1 MRKSSRKRISTS
13 LPQKH
18 WRISALVLFVFGLST
33 VLIVR
38 LALLQ
43 VVQHDLYVSRAG
55 AQQSVSRELPP
66 ERGEIFLSDQ
76 GEPYPVA
83 VNRQYFLVYAVPGEV
98 QDPARAARELSG
110 ALDIDESALR
120 EKLAKTSDP
129 FEVIKHRL
137 SDEEV
142 ERVHALHIGGIFLLP
157 EIFRYYPGF
166 DLASQTIGFVG
177 MRGDRYEGQ
186 YGIEASFEDALK
198 GESGFVSSKRDAG
211 GRQIALGEKSF
222 LAPEGGVNLVLTVE
236 RVVQYEIEKI
246 LKDAIET
253 FQADSGTIVV
263 MDPTTGSILGLA
275 SFPDFNPNEYSKA
288 ENVETFLNPAVSFA
302 YEPGS
307 VMKPITMAIGI
318 EDGKV
323 HAHTEYV
330 DTGFVKEGGFVIKN
344 AEGKV
349 YGRSTMMQVLDES
362 INTGVIFVER
372 LVGNERFREYFTRF
386 GFGEK
391 TGISLPAETAGNIRN
406 LENTNRST
414 EFFTASF
421 GQGVTVTPI
430 QLANAYAALANGG
443 ILMRPRIVDRQI
455 FSDGRVEMVPPE
467 EIRSV
472 VSKDT
477 AREIGMM
484 LRDVVVN
491 GHGKRADVP
500 GYLVVGKTGTAQV
513 AKSDAK
519 GYEEGTNIGSF
530 AGYAP
535 LNDPKFVVLVKI
547 DNPKNVEWAESSAA
561 PTFQKVMKF
570 LLESSN
576 IEPTEAVGKQK

>member
-1 MRKSSRKRISTS
+1 MPKSSRKRVSVTS
-13 LPQKH
+13 SRKH
-18 WRISALVLFVFGLST
+18 WRISALVLFVFGLSA
-33 VLIVR
+33 VLIAR
-38 LALLQ
+38 LAMLQ
-43 VVQHDLYVSRAG
+43 VVQHDSYVSRAS
-55 AQQSVSRELPP
+55 AQQSVSHELPP

-76 GEPYPVA
+76 GDPYPVA
-83 VNRQYFLVYAVPGEV
+83 VNRQYFLAYAVPGEV
-98 QDPARAARELSG
+98 RDPMKAAHDLSVELN
-110 ALDIDESALR
+110 LDESILL
-120 EKLAKTSDP
+120 EKFVKTHDP
-129 FEVIKHRL
+129 FEVLKHRL

-142 ERVHALHIGGIFLLP
+142 DRVRSMRIEGIFLLP

-177 MRGDRYEGQ
+177 MRDDHYEGR
-186 YGIEASFEDALK
+186 YGIEASFEESLK
-198 GESGFVSSKRDAG
+198 GEAGFVSSKRDAS
-211 GRQIALGEKSF
+211 GRRISIGEKSF
-222 LAPEGGVNLVLTVE
+222 LEPESGANIVLTIE

-246 LKDAIET
+246 LKESMEA
-253 FQADSGTIVV
+253 FQADGGTIVV
-263 MDPTTGSILGLA
+263 MDPKTGSILGLA
-275 SFPDFNPNEYSKA
+275 SFPDFNPNEYAKT
-288 ENVETFLNPAVSFA
+288 ENVETFLNPAVSLA

-323 HAHTEYV
+323 NAHTEYV

-349 YGRSTMMQVLDES
+349 YGRSTMIQVLDES

-386 GFGEK
+386 GFGAK
-391 TGISLPAETAGNIRN
+391 TGIPLPAETAGNIRN
-406 LENTNRST
+406 LDNTNRST

-430 QLANAYAALANGG
+430 QLVSAYAALANGG
-443 ILMRPRIVDRQI
+443 ILMKPRIVDRQI
-455 FSDGRVEMVPPE
+455 FSDGRVEEVPPE
-467 EIRSV
+467 EVRSV
-472 VSKDT
+472 VSKET

-535 LNDPKFVVLVKI
+535 LNDPRFTVLVKI

-576 IEPTEAVGKQK
+576 IEPTETVEK

>member
-1 MRKSSRKRISTS
+1 MPKSSRKRVSVTS
-13 LPQKH
+13 SRKH
-18 WRISALVLFVFGLST
+18 WRISALVLFVFGLSA
-33 VLIVR
+33 VLIAR
-38 LALLQ
+38 LAMLQ
-43 VVQHDLYVSRAG
+43 VVQHDSYASRAS
-55 AQQSVSRELPP
+55 AQQSVSHELPP

-83 VNRQYFLVYAVPGEV
+83 VNRQYFLAYAVPGEV
-98 QDPARAARELSG
+98 RDPMKAAHDLSVELN
-110 ALDIDESALR
+110 LDESMLL
-120 EKLAKTSDP
+120 EKFVKTHDP
-129 FEVIKHRL
+129 FEVLKHRL

-142 ERVHALHIGGIFLLP
+142 DRVRSMRIEGIFLLP

-177 MRGDRYEGQ
+177 MRDDHYEGR
-186 YGIEASFEDALK
+186 YGIEASFEESLK
-198 GESGFVSSKRDAG
+198 GEAGFVSSKRDAG
-211 GRQIALGEKSF
+211 GRRISIGEKSF
-222 LAPEGGVNLVLTVE
+222 SEPESGANIVLTIE

-246 LKDAIET
+246 LKESIEA

-263 MDPTTGSILGLA
+263 MDPKTGSILGLA
-275 SFPDFNPNEYSKA
+275 SFPDFNPNEYAKT
-288 ENVETFLNPAVSFA
+288 ENVETFLNPAVSLA

-323 HAHTEYV
+323 NAHTEYV

-349 YGRSTMMQVLDES
+349 YGRSTMIQVLDES

-391 TGISLPAETAGNIRN
+391 TGIPLPAETAGNIRN
-406 LENTNRST
+406 LDNTNRST

-430 QLANAYAALANGG
+430 QLVSAYAALANGG
-443 ILMRPRIVDRQI
+443 ILMKPRIVDRQI
-455 FSDGRVEMVPPE
+455 FSDGRVEEAPPE
-467 EIRSV
+467 EVRSV
-472 VSKDT
+472 VSKET

-535 LNDPKFVVLVKI
+535 LNDPRFAVLVKI

-576 IEPTEAVGKQK
+576 IEPTETVEK